1 MEKAN
6 IMKKNLIQLGIVT
19 FCALVLTLTSA
30 QAAPAAQANKVP
42 APDTYLWNAEL
53 VAFDR
58 ATRVITVK
66 APVVGEEA
74 PKEIAP
80 LKTGE
85 RIVLTWS
92 GVDRYAS
99 GISHAVAYSGAKKSE
114 ERFSLPAEFVSYD
127 STQRYLTFKTKIPA
141 DGVAR
146 IEALKPGEWVTA
158 TSLHGKATDAEPIAA
173 IRPYV
178 IGPNENSNSN

>member
-19 FCALVLTLTSA
+19 FCVLALTLTSA

-42 APDTYLWNAEL
+42 AADSYLWNAEL

-58 ATRVITVK
+58 ATRMITVK

-74 PKEIAP
+74 PAEIAL
-80 LKTGE
+80 LKTGQQ
-85 RIVLTWS
+85 IVLTWS

-99 GISHAVAYSGAKKSE
+99 GIRHAVAYSASKKSE
-114 ERFSLPAEFVSYD
+114 DKFSLPAEFVSYD
-127 STQRYLTFKTKIPA
+127 SAQRNLTFKTKIPA

-158 TSLHGKATDAEPIAA
+158 TSLHGKATDAEPIVA
-173 IRPYV
+173 IRPFV
-178 IGPNENSNSN
+178 LGPNENSNSN